1 MHSSVLCFSVQQSGL
16 HWVSICLCWLI
27 IFGGNIDE
35 SGISVVALIVTHS
48 PVAVLPV
55 KCSVSLANKDAFR
68 YNVEKVYIV
77 TIK

>member
-35 SGISVVALIVTHS
+35 SGISVLMVIVPHS
-48 PVAVLPV
+48 PVAALPV
-55 KCSVSLANKDAFR
+55 ECPVSLANEDAF
-68 YNVEKVYIV
+68 
-77 TIK
+77 